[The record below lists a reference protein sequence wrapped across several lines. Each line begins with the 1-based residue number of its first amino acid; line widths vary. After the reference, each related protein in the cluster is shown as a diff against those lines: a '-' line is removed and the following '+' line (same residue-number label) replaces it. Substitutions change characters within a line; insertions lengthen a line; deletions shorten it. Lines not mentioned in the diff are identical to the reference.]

1 MFRTS
6 VLLLNSMSK
15 LIHNWCTC
23 TCKLIIKTLWLH
35 TTVSLFLCFNPLLTT
50 WPGGEHGSRF
60 TRGLFAEHSS
70 SSASDLFLFFFS
82 FVGDQTK
89 TSTQPSLG
97 RALNHENSNVYLP
110 KAFATHEN
118 ITVTVFFIV
127 SSLCVQYIFSWFYWS
142 IRFEAKNVL
151 EHARITSSVGKY

>member
-1 MFRTS
+1 M
-6 VLLLNSMSK
+6 VLGLQGVYLPS
-15 LIHNWCTC
+15 
-23 TCKLIIKTLWLH
+23 
-35 TTVSLFLCFNPLLTT
+35 TVLVLQAIYFYFY
-50 WPGGEHGSRF
+50 
-60 TRGLFAEHSS
+60 
-70 SSASDLFLFFFS
+70 FS

-127 SSLCVQYIFSWFYWS
+127 SSLCVQYIFSWFY
-142 IRFEAKNVL
+142 
-151 EHARITSSVGKY
+151 